1 VRTPGVEGQTSFI
14 MRRSKVGLSTHAL
27 ERFRIKKDGESMRF
41 NDPAGANAGS
51 AHPGSLMDA
60 ADYHPNSLQVGIPAS
75 FCNIMGVTDIVSK

>member
-1 VRTPGVEGQTSFI
+1 
-14 MRRSKVGLSTHAL
+14 MRGLEYVSSTHAQ
-27 ERFRIKKDGESMRF
+27 EHIRIKKDSESMRF

-75 FCNIMGVTDIVSK
+75 FRNIMGVTDIVSK